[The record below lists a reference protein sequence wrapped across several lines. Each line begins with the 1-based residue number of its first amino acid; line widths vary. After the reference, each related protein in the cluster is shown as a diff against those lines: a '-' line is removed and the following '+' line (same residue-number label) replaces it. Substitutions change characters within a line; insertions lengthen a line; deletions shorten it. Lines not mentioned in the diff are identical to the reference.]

1 MPHTW
6 DRGDLERRLCHA
18 LSIGHQALER
28 LGTNGYCDANQP
40 EEYIGPA
47 KVIGETAML
56 LLAAWHADSAGP
68 LRAKVNA
75 LAAQLAPLARGRRML
90 LGMCLQPALA
100 LEHALGHLCLARMGY
115 PDQRFDAVFDATLC
129 ATAAKGR
136 ERLPHRVLEQEWL
149 LRMCGRAPA
158 RLTPALPHAADV
170 LAGTHDDVYGFTHAV
185 IFARDF
191 GIDPQPLARSRSLI
205 LAEAEAML
213 ARCLDEGDY
222 DLSGE
227 LLWTWPLMRARWTP
241 AATFG
246 FRVLARV
253 EDLAGFLPSAGT
265 SLDRLRELA
274 GEERKQYLV
283 ATAYH
288 TVYVMGLLCAA
299 ALRPQQA
306 PPVRIV
312 DPLMPAGA
320 ADRVLPFLDD
330 SGPKAYWWEEFQ
342 KLSGP
347 ERDAL
352 AGLLLH
358 IALRRRAIRRDF
370 EGVARLIR
378 LADELRL
385 EDSPLVV
392 QAAEMLHRLMLC
404 RQKSEPVLPFSAKPE
419 SSVRLCGA
427 GC

>member
-1 MPHTW
+1 MPQTW

-18 LSIGHQALER
+18 LSIGQQALER
-28 LGTNGYCDANQP
+28 LGTTGYRDRNQTG
-40 EEYIGPA
+40 EYIGPA

-56 LLAAWHADSAGP
+56 LLAAWHADTAGP
-68 LRAKVNA
+68 VRAKVDA
-75 LAAQLAPLARGRRML
+75 LAAQMAPLARGPRML

-100 LEHALGHLCLARMGY
+100 LDHALGHLCLARMGY
-115 PDQRFDAVFDATLC
+115 PDKRFDAALEGTLG
-129 ATAAKGR
+129 ASAARAK
-136 ERLPHRVLEQEWL
+136 ERLPNRVLEQEWL
-149 LRMCGRAPA
+149 LRMYGRAPA

-191 GIDPQPLARSRSLI
+191 GIDPLPLARNRTLI

-227 LLWTWPLMRARWTP
+227 LLWTWPLLRARWSP

-265 SLDRLRELA
+265 SLDRLRQLA

-288 TVYVMGLLCAA
+288 TVYVMGLLCAT

-312 DPLMPAGA
+312 DPLMPPGA
-320 ADRVLPFLDD
+320 AGRVLAFLDD
-330 SGPKAYWWEEFQ
+330 RGPRAYWWEEFQ

-358 IALRRRAIRRDF
+358 IALRRRATRRDF

-385 EDSPLVV
+385 EASPLVV
-392 QAAEMLHRLMLC
+392 QAAEMLHRLALC
-404 RQKSEPVLPFSAKPE
+404 TQPSEGCSRFRLSA
-419 SSVRLCGA
+419 
-427 GC
+427 